1 MSREGVDHALR
12 RLRDE
17 RDRISAS
24 LLDLD
29 GHHGSRLLEGA
40 RLTGETWRR
49 WENAK
54 AGMLALWTL
63 FEAYQRVLDTA
74 TELRER
80 SRHPDADT
88 LVELSALLSGP
99 SVELPEEEV
108 PLRERTL
115 LGPKG
120 RRVTLEE
127 AVTLMIDAFEF
138 V

>member
-1 MSREGVDHALR
+1 YNSMAVQVYVDGNYIR
-12 RLRDE
+12 RLVE
-17 RDRISAS
+17 V
-24 LLDLD
+24 
-29 GHHGSRLLEGA
+29 A
-40 RLTGETWRR
+40 RRAGETWRR
-49 WENAK
+49 WDNAM
-54 AGMLALWTL
+54 ASMLSRWAL

-138 V
+138 VKGEVAA